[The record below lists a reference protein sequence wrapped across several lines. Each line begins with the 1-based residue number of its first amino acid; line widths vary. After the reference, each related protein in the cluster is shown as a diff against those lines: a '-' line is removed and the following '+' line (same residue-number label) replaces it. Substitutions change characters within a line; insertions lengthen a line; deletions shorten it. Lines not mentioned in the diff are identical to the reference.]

1 MSVKLPRIGWTNN
14 NPPALN
20 ANNLNKMEQ
29 NIEDAINASLIKN
42 VSRTLVTAPITQNTN
57 YAIPEY
63 TVGNNSLSIYFEGC
77 KLIKDVNYIE
87 IDSTHIQFKDWDV
100 PVGSDL
106 EIIIRKEE
114 E

>member
-1 MSVKLPRIGWTNN
+1 MAVELEKMGWTNSA
-14 NPPALN
+14 PPALN
-20 ANNLNKMEQ
+20 KTNLEQMEN
-29 NIEDAINASLIKN
+29 NIENAINASLIKN

-100 PVGSDL
+100 PNGSWL
-106 EIIIRKEE
+106 EIIITK
-114 E
+114 